1 MSITDDHPTDRS
13 DRRQPESDQARRESD
28 ARHRLVVE
36 HSRDVIWLLDPR
48 TRRFTYVSP
57 AIHELRGLTVAE
69 ALAEPISESLTPES
83 LGRVQASLARIG
95 SADQRTVS
103 TGIYDQPCRDGSIKH
118 VEITTAVI
126 RDQAGQVTEV
136 LGVSR
141 DATARVEA
149 ERALAERARFLGSVL
164 ETAQDGFWVVDAQG
178 RLIDVN
184 PVACAISGYS
194 REELVGK
201 PVSDLDADDRP
212 GDVAARIGRI
222 QRGGAERFE
231 THHRH
236 KDGSVVAVE
245 ISARL
250 VPDSGG
256 RIVAFLRDV
265 TARNQA
271 AQAQRDGEALLR
283 ALTDSLP
290 DPVFLKDRESRWL
303 LANPATLRAVGK
315 RLEEVLG
322 KPDREI
328 YADPRVGEALM
339 ETDRKVMASGE
350 TRVVEELIAT
360 PQGPRTF
367 LSTKAPYRDADG
379 KIVGLVGHAHDI
391 TDQLRLRAQVE
402 QSRKLESIG
411 RLAGGVA
418 HDFNNLLSV
427 ILTYSSAMRQELAEG
442 LPPRAEDLDEIHVAA
457 ERARDLTRQ
466 LLAVARKQV
475 IAPVPLDL
483 NAVVRGSE
491 KLLRRV
497 VGENVTLEVRL
508 AAAPWTIRC
517 DPGQLEQV
525 LVNLTLNAR
534 DAMPRGGQLTVETL
548 NEEAAPAD
556 GGRDPSHPAG
566 QWVILRVH
574 DEGAGMSPEVMAHLF
589 EPFFTTK
596 EMGRGTGLGLA
607 TVHGIVTQ
615 SGGHLR
621 VESEPGLGT
630 TFEACFPRV
639 EQPPE
644 PAALAPPVRARGGS
658 ETILVIED
666 DEQVRRA
673 TSRILQDA
681 GYRVLLASG
690 GDEALEVAATQG
702 EALHLVVTDVIMP
715 GRDGKTVVEALRR
728 RHPQVKALYVSGYS
742 QEVISSHGVL
752 DRAIDFLPKPFTGD
766 ALRATVRRLLDGA
779 WSRAGGA
786 G

>member
-1 MSITDDHPTDRS
+1 MTSSVQDETGRA
-13 DRRQPESDQARRESD
+13 DRRQPVPDQARRESD
-28 ARHRLVVE
+28 ARYRLVAE
-36 HSRDVIWLLDPR
+36 NSRDVIWLLDPK
-48 TRRFTYVSP
+48 TRRYTYVSP
-57 AIHELRGLTVAE
+57 AILELRGLTVAE
-69 ALAEPISESLTPES
+69 ALAEPITESLTPES
-83 LGRVQASLARIG
+83 LRRVQASLALIG
-95 SADQRTVS
+95 TPEQRTVN

-118 VEITTAVI
+118 VEITTTVI
-126 RDQAGQVTEV
+126 RDDAGKVTEV

-164 ETAQDGFWVVDAQG
+164 ETAQDGFWVVDARGQ
-178 RLIDVN
+178 LVDVN
-184 PVACAISGYS
+184 PAACAISGFS
-194 REELVGK
+194 REELLGRL
-201 PVSDLDADDRP
+201 VSDLDADDRP
-212 GDVAARIGRI
+212 GDVAARIERI
-222 QRGGAERFE
+222 HHGGAERFE
-231 THHRH
+231 THHRR
-236 KDGSVVAVE
+236 KDGSVVAIE

-250 VPDSGG
+250 VPDSDG

-290 DPVFLKDRESRWL
+290 GPVFLKDRESRWL
-303 LANPATLRAVGK
+303 LANPAALRAVGK

-322 KPDREI
+322 RTDREI
-328 YADPRVGEALM
+328 FADPRIGEALL
-339 ETDRKVMASGE
+339 ETDRQVMASGAV
-350 TRVVEELIAT
+350 RVVEELVAT

-367 LSTKAPYRDADG
+367 LSTKAPYRDATG
-379 KIVGLVGHAHDI
+379 SVIGLVGHAQDI
-391 TDQLRLRAQVE
+391 TEQARLREQVE
-402 QSRKLESIG
+402 QAKKLESIG

-427 ILTYSSAMRQELAEG
+427 ILTYSSALRQELAEG
-442 LPPRAEDLDEIHVAA
+442 VPPSAEDLDEIHLAA

-466 LLAVARKQV
+466 LLAFARKQV

-483 NAVVRGSE
+483 NQVVRGSE

-508 AAAPWTIRC
+508 AEAPWTIRC
-517 DPGQLEQV
+517 DPGQLEQL

-534 DAMPRGGQLTVETL
+534 DAMPRGGRITVETL

-556 GGRDPSHPAG
+556 GYRDPSHPAG
-566 QWVILRVH
+566 RWVLLRVH

-621 VESEPGLGT
+621 VESEPGRGT
-630 TFEACFPRV
+630 TFEACFPRS

-644 PAALAPPVRARGGS
+644 PAIIAPPVRARGGS

-666 DEQVRRA
+666 DDQVRRA
-673 TSRILQDA
+673 TSRALRDA

-690 GDEALEVAATQG
+690 GDEALELAATHG

-715 GRDGKTVVEALRR
+715 GRDGKTVVEELRR
-728 RHPQVKALYVSGYS
+728 RHGQLKALYVSGYS

-752 DRAIDFLPKPFTGD
+752 DRTIDFLPKPFTGD
-766 ALRATVRRLLDGA
+766 LLRDRVRRLLDGA
-779 WSRAGGA
+779 
-786 G
+786 